1 MRLASFNAL
10 HGLRPGDDAADP
22 SRWPDVVA
30 ALDADVLALQE
41 VDRAQP
47 RSGGIDMTAVAA
59 DALGATDARFV
70 PTLLGRPGRWRDARD
85 PGADGPAHGIALL
98 SRHPVTEWRTVAL
111 PQRAGRTWVRSA
123 GRLLPRP
130 HRDRPRHALVAVV
143 DSPVGAVTVVATH
156 LTYLRG
162 QNVAQLRHLVAATAD
177 LPRPLV
183 LLGDL
188 NVGPSTA
195 TGITGWIALVTA
207 PTYPSH
213 SPTVQIDH
221 VLVDGPLRAVTS
233 GRAVDTGLSDHR
245 ALVVDVTQA

>member
-1 MRLASFNAL
+1 MSGTGRPTSKDASADRLAPVAAPATTSQTRRMRLASFNAL

-123 GRLLPRP
+123 GRLLPVR
-130 HRDRPRHALVAVV
+130 
-143 DSPVGAVTVVATH
+143 
-156 LTYLRG
+156 
-162 QNVAQLRHLVAATAD
+162 
-177 LPRPLV
+177 
-183 LLGDL
+183 
-188 NVGPSTA
+188 TA
-195 TGITGWIALVTA
+195 TVRAT
-207 PTYPSH
+207 PSWPSSTH
-213 SPTVQIDH
+213 PSAQ
-221 VLVDGPLRAVTS
+221 
-233 GRAVDTGLSDHR
+233 
-245 ALVVDVTQA
+245 